1 MNLQDT
7 IITFALNMDLTL
19 PMTAQQ
25 YEALAKAASKAMSL
39 KPLKTKETTAY
50 TRRRYRYTVE
60 VKDK

>member
-19 PMTAQQ
+19 PMTSAE
-25 YEALAKAASKAMSL
+25 YTALAKVASKAMGM
-39 KPLKTKETTAY
+39 KPLKVKETT
-50 TRRRYRYTVE
+50 TTERRKYRYTVE